1 MQKQK
6 HRLSKKIEPVCHH
19 QAKSSLPTS
28 YLQMSYSRYD
38 QQEHMR
44 DRYEDYMERHERY
57 KDEVYYEEQGESR
70 ATHTTS
76 GAPLD
81 KLVHVTNIP
90 YCEGGFAAVNWN
102 PATNQ
107 FLVCEPG
114 QDDWVIDRTE
124 TTLRAFAQILA
135 FNPKEWGCW
144 RCGCSAEF
152 KDQERVCGCDM
163 CQKDGCIT
171 PMRLEVPELAPSRV
185 KSHYF
190 KKRELSSL
198 PPLPLPPPP
207 PPPMCPGPLQ
217 RFMTLG
223 DLEQPVNPIGV
234 IMEDDE
240 QDRWFRNPVDR
251 ANMFKGS

>member
-1 MQKQK
+1 
-6 HRLSKKIEPVCHH
+6 
-19 QAKSSLPTS
+19 
-28 YLQMSYSRYD
+28 MSYSRYERQEYMREHFED
-38 QQEHMR
+38 YLDQKRKEEQQEKY
-44 DRYEDYMERHERY
+44 DEDYY
-57 KDEVYYEEQGESR
+57 

-90 YCEGGFAAVNWN
+90 YREYGFAAVNWN
-102 PATNQ
+102 PETNQ
-107 FLVCEPG
+107 FLICEPG
-114 QDDWVIDRTE
+114 QEDWVIDRNE
-124 TTLRAFAQILA
+124 DSLRAFAHILA
-135 FNPKEWGCW
+135 FDPKMWGCR

-190 KKRELSSL
+190 KKRELPPL

-207 PPPMCPGPLQ
+207 PPPPPMCSGPLQ

-240 QDRWFRNPVDR
+240 KDRWFRNPVDR